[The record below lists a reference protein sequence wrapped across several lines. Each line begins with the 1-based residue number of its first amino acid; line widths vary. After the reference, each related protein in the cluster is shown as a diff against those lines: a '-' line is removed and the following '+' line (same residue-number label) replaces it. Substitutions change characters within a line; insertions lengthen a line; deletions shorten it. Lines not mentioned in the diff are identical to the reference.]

1 MIRVLLVDDHPI
13 FREGLAAALVAD
25 PDLRV
30 VGGVGTAEA
39 ALDLAQRIHPRVA
52 MVDVQL
58 PGMNGY
64 DACARLQRTQQ
75 VAVVLVTSTPTGIAV
90 RRGISV
96 GCAGF
101 VGKAAPPST
110 FREAVRAVASRRS
123 FIDPALRHLADASI
137 AEHLDIDA
145 RDQQLLGLLAQGL
158 NNAEIAE
165 RLGYSRGTVKNR
177 VSRLLQTMGARGRT
191 DLVAIASQLAVVDPY
206 PSTHP
211 SADLPRQR
219 AIGHLGLVKPPIA
232 AATAH
237 VETAASDADD
247 TGLD

>member
-1 MIRVLLVDDHPI
+1 MIRVLLVDDHPL

-39 ALDLAQRIHPRVA
+39 ALDLVPRVHPRVA
-52 MVDVQL
+52 IVDVQL

-64 DACARLQRTQQ
+64 DACARLQRNQQ

-90 RRGISV
+90 RRGITV

-123 FIDPALRHLADASI
+123 FIPGLRGATLHFDMRRRGGPRCRSTC
-137 AEHLDIDA
+137 
-145 RDQQLLGLLAQGL
+145 RQVCTSKRSTT
-158 NNAEIAE
+158 NVP
-165 RLGYSRGTVKNR
+165 SR
-177 VSRLLQTMGARGRT
+177 
-191 DLVAIASQLAVVDPY
+191 
-206 PSTHP
+206 
-211 SADLPRQR
+211 
-219 AIGHLGLVKPPIA
+219 
-232 AATAH
+232 
-237 VETAASDADD
+237 
-247 TGLD
+247 